1 MKTITLTTQ
10 QIEDVLYCIEG
21 HIITCEE
28 FNQNDEFDVRVEP
41 FKELRECILRQV
53 QNDRN

>member
-28 FNQNDEFDVRVEP
+28 FNQNDEFDIRVEP
-41 FKELRECILRQV
+41 FKELRESILRQV

>member
-10 QIEDVLYCIEG
+10 QIEDILYCIEG

-28 FNQNDEFDVRVEP
+28 FNQNDEFDIRVKP
-41 FKELRECILRQV
+41 FKELRENILRQV
-53 QNDRN
+53 NDRI